1 VRTLFPHEHFE
12 ELCAM
17 AAVGQA
23 SATELDELKAHL
35 RECPQCRQTLGNF
48 GQATAQAI
56 PEIADGHAP
65 VRAPA
70 GMKQRFLA
78 RAYSEGVLLN
88 REQGA
93 ARGWFMAGIR
103 SRWGAIAVSAVLIAV
118 ASFLATRYVENSRH
132 SRTSSAVR
140 AAVKSG
146 NENADP
152 QDVWKQRLEA
162 ANGERTSLKLQV
174 VGLERKLA
182 TELAEK
188 NEVSARL
195 TSVESVIT
203 SLQKGQQERDS
214 DISQLRGQIAQ
225 LKEEAGKL
233 RSERDAERV
242 ASDVQGNELRDLR
255 GKVAMQA
262 AELNERHQMT
272 ATAEQARDL
281 IVARNLHIVDVH
293 DTDEE
298 GKGQRAFGRIFYT
311 EGKSLVFYA
320 YDLGDQRQVDA
331 KISFYVWGEKL
342 GATQPV
348 RSLGIF
354 HSDDPSDGRWLLTFD
369 DPRILARINSVFV
382 TVESGKKTIS
392 QPSGRKILY
401 AFLGNKANHP

>member
-1 VRTLFPHEHFE
+1 
-12 ELCAM
+12 M

-23 SATELDELKAHL
+23 SATELDELKGHL

-48 GQATAQAI
+48 GQVAAQAI
-56 PEIADGHAP
+56 PEIADCHAP
-65 VRAPA
+65 VRVPS

-78 RAYSEGVLLN
+78 RAYSEGVLLH
-88 REQGA
+88 REQRTG
-93 ARGWFMAGIR
+93 RGWFMAGMR
-103 SRWGAIAVSAVLIAV
+103 SRWSAVAVFVLFIAA
-118 ASFLATRYVENSRH
+118 ASFLVIRH
-132 SRTSSAVR
+132 GQTLRQSPTSSPVR

-146 NENADP
+146 NENAEV

-162 ANGERTSLKLQV
+162 ADSERNALKLQV
-174 VGLERKLA
+174 SGLEKKLA
-182 TELAEK
+182 TEFAEK
-188 NEVSARL
+188 NAVSTRL
-195 TSVESVIT
+195 ASAESVIT
-203 SLQKGQQERDS
+203 NLQTGQAERDS
-214 DISQLRGQIAQ
+214 DISQLHGQIAQ
-225 LKEEAGKL
+225 LKEEADSL
-233 RSERDAERV
+233 RSERDAEHV
-242 ASDVQGNELRDLR
+242 ASELRDAELRDLR
-255 GKVAMQA
+255 GKAARQS
-262 AELNERHQMT
+262 AELNQRHQMT

-320 YDLGDQRQVDA
+320 YDLSDQQQLDA

-342 GATQPV
+342 GATQPI

-354 HSDDPSDGRWLLTFD
+354 HSDDPNDGRWLLTFD
-369 DPRILARINSVFV
+369 DPRVLARINSVFV
-382 TVESGKKTIS
+382 TVESGKKTIT